1 VDVFKNEF
9 KKSLKVVGKTAR
21 KILQPREGKSGVTAE
36 RILFAIRLRTQI
48 RDEGVGG
55 KEADC
60 RRGRKA
66 ARRLEAPVQKDAK
79 DGVAGH
85 LAGYQSTRRNGSVG
99 W

>member
-36 RILFAIRLRTQI
+36 RVLFAVRLQTQI
-48 RDEGVGG
+48 RDEGVAG

-60 RRGRKA
+60 GGNMSGDHCWN
-66 ARRLEAPVQKDAK
+66 VTT
-79 DGVAGH
+79 
-85 LAGYQSTRRNGSVG
+85 S
-99 W
+99 